1 MVYSIPEIQARVAP
15 VAKKYGLK
23 AKSLH
28 ASKGSRRDDDPKGH
42 YRKDYTST
50 VEYNRIAGV
59 ELIKNRV
66 ELAHVLGATEIV
78 LHMYLPYKTFEKEP
92 QSKEAF
98 YRQVYR
104 SLDELQPFCR
114 EKNVRICVE
123 NLFEA
128 PGQLQ
133 IEQFDRLFS
142 RYPADFLGLCLDTG
156 HAHLV
161 WGDGFIQQFA
171 DRFKDRLYSVHLHD
185 NLGWGTQPG
194 CNDAHMLPGECSID
208 WKALMDVL
216 RKSAYE
222 KPWVLEVVK
231 PAGEDT
237 AAYLQRARRAGEW
250 MDSL

>member
-1 MVYSIPEIQARVAP
+1 M
-15 VAKKYGLK
+15 
-23 AKSLH
+23 
-28 ASKGSRRDDDPKGH
+28 
-42 YRKDYTST
+42 
-50 VEYNRIAGV
+50 
-59 ELIKNRV
+59 
-66 ELAHVLGATEIV
+66 
-78 LHMYLPYKTFEKEP
+78 
-92 QSKEAF
+92 
-98 YRQVYR
+98 
-104 SLDELQPFCR
+104 
-114 EKNVRICVE
+114 
-123 NLFEA
+123 
-128 PGQLQ
+128 
-133 IEQFDRLFS
+133 
-142 RYPADFLGLCLDTG
+142 
-156 HAHLV
+156 